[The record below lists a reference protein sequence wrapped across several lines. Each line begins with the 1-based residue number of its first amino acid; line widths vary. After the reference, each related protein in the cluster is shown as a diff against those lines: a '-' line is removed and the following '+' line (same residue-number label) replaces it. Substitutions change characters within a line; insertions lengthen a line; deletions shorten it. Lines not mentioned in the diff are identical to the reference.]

1 VHPTY
6 AIFLW
11 LPFAGFLV
19 VRALWA
25 RQDLRAGGLAL
36 AALAIPAAAFMLW
49 LIPVVNETASVSPD
63 PDEVRRALEHYAG
76 QLDVRSETSYSLAPE
91 VLTRRG
97 AVTAAA
103 LLLLP
108 FAALAARRR
117 WAAFVV
123 GGSLAVFAAMLIP
136 FLFTALSDLVSISQA
151 RRAAGFLPYAFAF
164 AGGLGVLSRLL
175 GPILPLLA
183 LAGGILLQ
191 LTVPGDFTYVLDE
204 PGPAWI
210 TWFAVIGAVVA
221 LVVGLVRRGPPLE
234 SAAGLAAALFLLPVV
249 AVGLWHWSS
258 PDARAEALSPGLV
271 EAVRRDVPM
280 KAIVYSDQDTSYRLA
295 AMAPV
300 YVAVAPPGNVA
311 NTEANRP
318 YERAADAKRF
328 LSTGDLSI
336 PESYAADYVVLDR
349 TRTDHELELEE
360 VFRDTRFTLY
370 RMPGGP

>member
-1 VHPTY
+1 
-6 AIFLW
+6 
-11 LPFAGFLV
+11 
-19 VRALWA
+19 
-25 RQDLRAGGLAL
+25 
-36 AALAIPAAAFMLW
+36 MLW
-49 LIPVVNETASVSPD
+49 LIPVVNDTTSVSPD
-63 PDEVRRALEHYAG
+63 ADEVRRALEHYAG

-136 FLFTALSDLVSISQA
+136 LLFTALSDLVSISQA

-164 AGGLGVLSRLL
+164 AGGLGVLARLL
-175 GPILPLLA
+175 GPLLPLVA
-183 LAGGILLQ
+183 LAGGVVLQ
-191 LTVPGDFTYVLDE
+191 VTVPGDFTYVLDE

-249 AVGLWHWSS
+249 AVGLGNWSS
-258 PDARAEALSPGLV
+258 PDAPGGALSPALV
-271 EAVRRDVPM
+271 EAVRRDVPK

-328 LSTGDLSI
+328 LRTGDLAI

-349 TRTDHELELEE
+349 TRTDRELDLER
-360 VFRDTRFTLY
+360 VFRDDRFTLY
-370 RMPGGP
+370 RMPAGP